1 MIKQTQ
7 LVQAAQSALG
17 AWEGWNGLGVAGRAQ
32 LLQHFVAQLNQ
43 DQTRIAQ
50 WQIDQALRL
59 IDTPLEMQ
67 GPTGESNL
75 LSTSGRGLY
84 VITGDQHSSE
94 TAIVGQ
100 LVAALI
106 SGNVVLLAPDA
117 SQIGF
122 CRDLLRQLVA
132 GSCPAAVAQ
141 LIEGAESILELSQC
155 PSLAGIAC
163 VCDDN
168 TAREL
173 NRQLCSRDGVLV
185 QLVAETD
192 AAGLSLIGSEQ
203 YLYRFITEQVC
214 TTNTTAVGGNATL
227 LELGSQ
233 AE

>member
-1 MIKQTQ
+1 MINQTQ
-7 LVQAAQSALG
+7 LAQAAQSALS
-17 AWEGWNGLGVAGRAQ
+17 AWEGWNGLGVAGRAR
-32 LLQHFVAQLNQ
+32 LLLHFVAQLGQ
-43 DQTRIAQ
+43 EQSRIAQ

-59 IDTPLEMQ
+59 LDAEQELH

-75 LSTSGRGLY
+75 LSTGGRGLF
-84 VITGDQHSSE
+84 IIAGDQTASE
-94 TAIVGQ
+94 TAMVGQ

-106 SGNVVLLAPDA
+106 SGNVVLLAPHP
-117 SQIGF
+117 SQSGF

-141 LIEGAESILELSQC
+141 LLEGAASVLELSQC

-163 VCDDN
+163 LCDDV

-173 NRQLCSRDGVLV
+173 NRQLASRDGVLV

-192 AAGLSLIGSEQ
+192 PLKLPLIGSEQ
-203 YLYRFITEQVC
+203 YLYRFITEKVC

-227 LELGSQ
+227 LELGSHSD
-233 AE
+233 

>member
-7 LVQAAQSALG
+7 LAQAAQSALS

-32 LLQHFVAQLNQ
+32 LLQHFVAQLEQ
-43 DQTRIAQ
+43 EQASMAQ

-59 IDTPLEMQ
+59 IDAPLEMP

-75 LSTSGRGLY
+75 LSTSGRGLF
-84 VITGDQHSSE
+84 IIAAEQQTGE
-94 TAIVGQ
+94 TALVGQ

-106 SGNVVLLAPDA
+106 SGNVVLLAPHS
-117 SQIGF
+117 SQSGF

-141 LIEGAESILELSQC
+141 LLEGADSVLELSQC

-163 VCDDN
+163 VCDAG

-173 NRQLCSRDGVLV
+173 NRQLCERTGVLV

-192 AAGLSLIGSEQ
+192 PARMPLIGSEQ

-214 TTNTTAVGGNATL
+214 STNTTAVGGNATL
-227 LELGSQ
+227 LELGGQ

>member
-7 LVQAAQSALG
+7 LAQAAQSALS

-32 LLQHFVAQLNQ
+32 LLQHFIAQL
-43 DQTRIAQ
+43 DHETAAMAQ
-50 WQIDQALRL
+50 WQISQALQRL
-59 IDTPLEMQ
+59 DAPLEMQ

-75 LSTSGRGLY
+75 LSTSGRGLF
-84 VITGDQHSSE
+84 IIAGDQQASKI
-94 TAIVGQ
+94 AMVGQ

-106 SGNVVLLAPDA
+106 SGNVVLLAPHA
-117 SQIGF
+117 SQTGF

-132 GSCPAAVAQ
+132 GSCPAAAAQ
-141 LIEGAESILELSQC
+141 LLEGADSVLELSQC

-163 VCDDN
+163 VCDDV

-185 QLVAETD
+185 QLIAETD
-192 AAGLSLIGSEQ
+192 THRLPLIGSEH

-227 LELGSQ
+227 LELGGLN
-233 AE
+233 E